1 MANKK
6 DKQPLEHSN
15 DLNQEGYQANIENR
29 KRERKVVRRIVMS
42 IIAVL
47 VVLLIVFGITAYNF
61 YTTSL
66 EPLDKNSQEELQI
79 EVPPG
84 SSSTKIAKIL
94 EKQGIINSASVFNI
108 YTRLKNESGFRA
120 GYYLF
125 SPSMTIDSIITQL
138 QKGGSDRAFD
148 AAKKI
153 TIREGLT
160 IPQIADAIGKDT
172 SYSSKEFLHL
182 IEDKSF
188 LDNMSA
194 NYPELLTSAIKAKE
208 TKYVLEGY
216 LFPATYDYYEDTSLE
231 SIVEN
236 MISKT
241 DEVLKGNYQDIKEKG
256 KSVQEVMTIASL
268 VEREAIHDQDRS
280 KVASVFYNRLEAG
293 MPLQS
298 DISILYALDTHKE
311 KVSLEDLKVDSPYNL
326 YLNTGYG
333 PGPFNNPS
341 KKSILA
347 TLNPERSD
355 DLYFLAD
362 LKTGK
367 VYFSKT
373 YKEHLANKAKYL
385 DK

>member
-1 MANKK
+1 MTNKK
-6 DKQPLEHSN
+6 DKQLVESSNNSNQDHLET
-15 DLNQEGYQANIENR
+15 IENQ
-29 KRERKVVRRIVMS
+29 KREKKVVQRIVVS
-42 IIAVL
+42 IIAIL
-47 VVLLIVFGITAYNF
+47 IVLLIVFGITAYNF
-61 YTTSL
+61 YTNSL

-108 YTRLKNESGFRA
+108 YTRLKNKSDFRA
-120 GYYLF
+120 GYYLL
-125 SPSMTIDSIITQL
+125 SPSMTTDSIIAQL

-160 IPQIADAIGKDT
+160 IPQIADAIDKDT
-172 SYSSKEFLHL
+172 PYSSKEFLHL
-182 IEDKSF
+182 IEDKDF
-188 LDNMSA
+188 LDKMSTK
-194 NYPELLTSAIKAKE
+194 YPELLKSATKAKE

-216 LFPATYDYYEDTSLE
+216 LFPATYDYYEDTSLAN
-231 SIVEN
+231 IVEN
-236 MISKT
+236 MITKT
-241 DEVLKGNYQDIKEKG
+241 NEVLKDNYQDIKKEG

-268 VEREAIHDQDRS
+268 VEREAINDHDRS

-298 DISILYALDTHKE
+298 DISVLYALDTHKE
-311 KVSLEDLKVDSPYNL
+311 KVSLEDLKVESPYNL
-326 YLNTGYG
+326 YSNTGYG

-347 TLNPERSD
+347 TLNPDDSD

-362 LKTGK
+362 LKSGK